1 MPRGT
6 QSPGVPDTF
15 ARNVYLA
22 LDDFW
27 GRSIIDATVTG
38 AVAIDK
44 ATMDIGPEWLERSR
58 IKSS

>member
-6 QSPGVPDTF
+6 QSPGVPDIF

-22 LDDFW
+22 LDDFG

-38 AVAIDK
+38 AVAIDT
-44 ATMDIGPEWLERSR
+44 ATIGYRAGMARAVPDRES
-58 IKSS
+58 